1 MINFKSYLL
10 IFSFM
15 DSVLCALLKIF
26 LLTLRPWRCLPDLY
40 SDKSENNYTL
50 GGKDSVVGDSIRE
63 NSRGWLC
70 FISLSLW
77 WLHLLLYFF
86 LLLIE
91 PCTYYLYTVC
101 VCVYIWETER
111 GEKTQTGATDWRD
124 TRYWWKILWK
134 IGEIFVS
141 RLFNTKILS
150 L

>member
-40 SDKSENNYTL
+40 SDKSENNDYTL
-50 GGKDSVVGDSIRE
+50 GGKDSVVEDSIRE

-101 VCVYIWETER
+101 VYIYIYMRDRER
-111 GEKTQTGATDWRD
+111 RENTNRSHWLKRYKVLMKNTLKNWRN
-124 TRYWWKILWK
+124 ICEQ
-134 IGEIFVS
+134 II
-141 RLFNTKILS
+141 
-150 L
+150 